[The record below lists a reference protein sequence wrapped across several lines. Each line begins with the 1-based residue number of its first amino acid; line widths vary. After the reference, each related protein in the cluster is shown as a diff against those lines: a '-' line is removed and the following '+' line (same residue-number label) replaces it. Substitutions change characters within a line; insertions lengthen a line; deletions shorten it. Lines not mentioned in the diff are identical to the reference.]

1 MRFRT
6 RPLLTALAVALG
18 AALALPAGAEDL
30 MQIYDMARASDPQL
44 GAADAQRL
52 AARENV
58 VQARALLLPTIVGQA
73 RMTDDDSDSSST
85 RAFLNPDGS
94 VGFGTSTF
102 TQDTRQRVY
111 SAQLDQSVFDYS
123 RWTRLRGSRSFSEQN
138 EATYEAALD
147 ALYVRV
153 AQVYF
158 DALTAHTNL
167 EAAEAEETAVGRQL
181 EQANQRFEVGLT
193 AITDVH
199 EAQARYDSARANVI
213 IARDALNDA
222 YYAVEEL
229 TGASVNTL
237 SSLSDSIP
245 LAAPEPPDQEQ
256 WVKVAEEQNPTL
268 ASRRFQVAASDA
280 DISTARAGHL
290 PSLGLQAVETR
301 SDTWGEAFSNGNPQ
315 PPGAAFDD
323 TAITLVLNVP
333 IFEGGATQ
341 SRVRQAVHNRDLTSD
356 LLEQD
361 RRLVV
366 RQTRNSFRNVVAG
379 ISLIEARRAALVSA
393 QSALEATQ
401 AGFEVGTRTI
411 VDVLISQQQLFV
423 ATQEYARVRHGFLVE
438 SLRLKQS
445 AGVIE
450 VGDLQAVNALLS
462 GPQKSVDT
470 TLPVPP
476 PTTDVAPKI
485 DATPSSLDDEQ
496 VDGTEERKG

>member
-1 MRFRT
+1 MRFRN
-6 RPLLTALAVALG
+6 PLSSALAVALC
-18 AALALPAGAEDL
+18 AALAGPAAAEELIQVSDL
-30 MQIYDMARASDPQL
+30 ARASDPQL

-58 VQARALLLPTIVGQA
+58 VQSRALLLPSIAGQA
-73 RMTDDDSDSSST
+73 TVTDNDSDSSST
-85 RAFLNPDGS
+85 RAFLNPNGT
-94 VGFGTSTF
+94 VGFGTSLF
-102 TQDTRQRVY
+102 TQDVRQRVY
-111 SAQLDQSVFDYS
+111 RAQLDQSVFDYS
-123 RWTRLRGSRSFSEQN
+123 RWTRLRGARAFSQQN

-147 ALYVRV
+147 ALFVRV

-167 EAAEAEETAVGRQL
+167 EAAESEETAVGRQL

-199 EAQARYDSARANVI
+199 EAQARYDTARANVI
-213 IARDALNDA
+213 IARDALNNA
-222 YYAVEEL
+222 YYAVEEI
-229 TGASVNTL
+229 TGTPV
-237 SSLSDSIP
+237 SSLRSLADSIP
-245 LAAPEPPDQEQ
+245 LAAPEPPDQEA
-256 WVKVAEEQNPTL
+256 WVEVAEAQNPAL
-268 ASRRFQVAASDA
+268 ASRRFQVAASEA
-280 DISTARAGHL
+280 DIGTARAGHL
-290 PSLGLQAVETR
+290 PSLGLQVVETR
-301 SDTWGEAFSNGNPQ
+301 SDTWGDASANGNPQ

-323 TAITLVLNVP
+323 TAVGLVLNVP

-341 SRVRQAVHNRDLTSD
+341 SRVRQAVHNRDLSAD

-366 RQTRNSFRNVVAG
+366 RNTRNSFRNVVAG

-411 VDVLISQQQLFV
+411 VDVLLSQQQLFV
-423 ATQEYARVRHGFLVE
+423 ATQEYARVRHNFLVE
-438 SLRLKQS
+438 NLRLKQN
-445 AGVIE
+445 AGVVDIA
-450 VGDLQAVNALLS
+450 DIQAVNALLS
-462 GPQKSVDT
+462 GPEKSIDT

-485 DATPSSLDDEQ
+485 DATPATMDEREDDA
-496 VDGTEERKG
+496 KG

>member
-1 MRFRT
+1 MRFRN
-6 RPLLTALAVALG
+6 RPIFTALAVALA
-18 AALALPAGAEDL
+18 AALAQPAAAEDL
-30 MQIYDMARASDPQL
+30 MQVYDMARASDPQL
-44 GAADAQRL
+44 AGADSQRL

-58 VQARALLLPTIVGQA
+58 VQSRALLLPTISGQA
-73 RMTDDDSDSSST
+73 TLTDDDLDSSST
-85 RAFLNPDGS
+85 RAFLRPDGS
-94 VGFGTSTF
+94 VGFGESLYN
-102 TQDTRQRVY
+102 QDVRQRVY
-111 SAQLDQSVFDYS
+111 RAQLDQSVFDYS
-123 RWTRLRGSRSFSEQN
+123 RWTRLRGSRAFSQQN

-147 ALYVRV
+147 LLFIRV
-153 AQVYF
+153 SQVYF

-229 TGASVNTL
+229 TGAKVSTL
-237 SSLSDSIP
+237 RSLADSIP
-245 LAAPEPPDQEQ
+245 LAAPEPPDQEA

-268 ASRRFQVAASDA
+268 ASRRFQVEASEA
-280 DISTARAGHL
+280 DISTARAGHY

-301 SDTWGEAFSNGNPQ
+301 SDTWGAAFSNDNPQ
-315 PPGAAFDD
+315 PPGASSDD
-323 TAITLVLNVP
+323 TAIGLVLNVP

-341 SRVRQAVHNRDLTSD
+341 SRVRQAVHNRDISSD
-356 LLEQD
+356 FLEQD

-379 ISLIEARRAALVSA
+379 ISLIDARRAALVSA

-411 VDVLISQQQLFV
+411 VDVLLSQQQLFV

-438 SLRLKQS
+438 NLRLKQA

-462 GPQKSVDT
+462 GPEKSVDT

-476 PTTDVAPKI
+476 PTVDVAPKI
-485 DATPSSLDDEQ
+485 DATPSSVDDEQ
-496 VDGTEERKG
+496 VDGTKG

>member
-6 RPLLTALAVALG
+6 PTITALAVALA
-18 AALALPAGAEDL
+18 AALAQPASAEDL
-30 MQIYDMARASDPQL
+30 IQVYDMARASDPQL
-44 GAADAQRL
+44 AAADAQRL
-52 AARENV
+52 SARENV
-58 VQARALLLPTIVGQA
+58 VQSRALLLPSLVGQA
-73 RMTDDDSDSSST
+73 TVTDNDTDSSST
-85 RAFLNPDGS
+85 RAFLNPDGT
-94 VGFGTSTF
+94 VGFGTSLF

-111 SAQLDQSVFDYS
+111 RAQLDQSVFDYS
-123 RWTRLRGSRSFSEQN
+123 RWTRLRGSKAFSQQY

-147 ALYVRV
+147 ALFVRV

-158 DALTAHTNL
+158 DALTAQTNL
-167 EAAEAEETAVGRQL
+167 EAAEAERTAVGRQL

-199 EAQARYDSARANVI
+199 EAQARFDNSRANVI

-222 YYAVEEL
+222 YYAVEEI
-229 TGASVNTL
+229 TGQPVQTL
-237 SSLSDSIP
+237 AALADSIP
-245 LAAPEPPDQEQ
+245 LAAPEPPDQDA

-268 ASRRFQVAASDA
+268 ASRRFQVAASEA

-290 PSLGLQAVETR
+290 PSLGFQAVETR
-301 SDTWGEAFSNGNPQ
+301 SDTWGDAFSNGNPQ
-315 PPGAAFDD
+315 PPGSSFDD
-323 TAITLVLNVP
+323 TAIGLVLNVP

-341 SRVRQAVHNRDLTSD
+341 SRVRQAVHNRDVSSD

-366 RQTRNSFRNVVAG
+366 RQTRNAFRNVVAG

-411 VDVLISQQQLFV
+411 VDVLLSQQQLFV
-423 ATQEYARVRHGFLVE
+423 AQQDYARVRHNFLVE
-438 SLRLKQS
+438 NLRLKQT

-450 VGDLQAVNALLS
+450 VGDLQAVNALLT
-462 GPQKSVDT
+462 GPNKSVDE
-470 TLPVPP
+470 TLPVPE
-476 PTTDVAPKI
+476 PTMDVAPKV
-485 DATPSSLDDEQ
+485 DATPASIDEQ
-496 VDGTEERKG
+496 RDEDAKG

>member
-1 MRFRT
+1 MRFN
-6 RPLLTALAVALG
+6 RPLITALAVALA
-18 AALALPAGAEDL
+18 AALAQPVAAEDL
-30 MQIYDMARASDPQL
+30 IQVYDMARASDPQL

-58 VQARALLLPTIVGQA
+58 VQSRALLLPNIVGQA
-73 RMTDDDSDSSST
+73 TLTDDDSDSSST
-85 RAFLNPDGS
+85 RAFLNPDGTI
-94 VGFGTSTF
+94 GFGTSSF

-111 SAQLDQSVFDYS
+111 RAQLDQSVFDYS
-123 RWTRLRGSRSFSEQN
+123 RWTRLRGSKAFSQQN

-147 ALYVRV
+147 ALFVRV

-167 EAAEAEETAVGRQL
+167 EAAEAELTAVGRQL

-199 EAQARYDSARANVI
+199 EAQARYDNSRANVI

-222 YYAVEEL
+222 YYAVEEI
-229 TGASVNTL
+229 TGTPVE
-237 SSLSDSIP
+237 SLRSLADSIP
-245 LAAPEPPDQEQ
+245 LAAPEPPEQ
-256 WVKVAEEQNPTL
+256 DAWVKVAEEQNPQL
-268 ASRRFQVAASDA
+268 ASRRFQVEASEA

-290 PSLGLQAVETR
+290 PSLGLQVVETR

-323 TAITLVLNVP
+323 TALGLVLNVP

-341 SRVRQAVHNRDLTSD
+341 SRVRQAVHNRDISSD

-366 RQTRNSFRNVVAG
+366 RNTRNSFRNVVAG

-411 VDVLISQQQLFV
+411 VDVLISQQQLFL
-423 ATQEYARVRHGFLVE
+423 ATQDYARVRHAFLVE
-438 SLRLKQS
+438 NLRLKQN

-450 VGDLQAVNALLS
+450 IGDLQAVNALLT
-462 GPQKSVDT
+462 GPEKNVDT
-470 TLPVPP
+470 TLPVPA
-476 PTTDVAPKI
+476 PTTDIAPKV
-485 DATPSSLDDEQ
+485 DATPATLD
-496 VDGTEERKG
+496 ERDDDAKG